1 MLHRFRNEVKLL
13 VEEQVSDE
21 SHTLMIINSTE
32 NRPSYGRITLI
43 WMNSASKNE
52 TNTSVNR
59 KQQQNA
65 WM

>member
-32 NRPSYGRITLI
+32 NRPSYGRIT